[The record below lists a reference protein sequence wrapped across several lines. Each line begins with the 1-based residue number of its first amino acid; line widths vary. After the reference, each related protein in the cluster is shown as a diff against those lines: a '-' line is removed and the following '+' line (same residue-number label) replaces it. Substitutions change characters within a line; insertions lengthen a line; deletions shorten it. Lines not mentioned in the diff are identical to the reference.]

1 MKRKNRNRKFKY
13 ACIRHYTG
21 TYVKTETLRFKFIIY
36 EHELAGA

>member
-13 ACIRHYTG
+13 ACIHYTG